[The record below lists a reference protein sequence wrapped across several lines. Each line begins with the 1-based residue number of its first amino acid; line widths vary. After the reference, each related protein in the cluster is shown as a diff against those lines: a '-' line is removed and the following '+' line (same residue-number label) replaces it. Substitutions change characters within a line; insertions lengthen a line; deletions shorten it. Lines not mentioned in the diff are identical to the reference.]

1 MNHPEEGSVC
11 MKKHLNLF
19 LAALLG
25 LSILGVPACGGTAAT
40 EGAADEPVAEKAE
53 EPEEVVDPA
62 ADFYGEWQ
70 IAAVSSNGLTMV
82 GDLTS
87 LLEVNK
93 TMRIDIK
100 EGGKARM
107 SFDGETL
114 DCTWEQTSDTSIV
127 LKTPNEED
135 GTDDAADQDGAEDA
149 VEGAEDAVD
158 GMAEEGT
165 EAELTLEDGMLKA
178 TSFTD
183 TFEGTLYF
191 SSDGTYPAY
200 ESIDPEKVAAAASL
214 DAVVGDW
221 TLAGMYFMGATAYGE
236 ADSMAGLIG
245 EGNETVSIGE
255 DGTVEMMGG
264 TVGFGV
270 GDNGGYIDVNGQAQL
285 PVGTLGDYL
294 TVDFTQALGQEAIL
308 IYKK

>member
-1 MNHPEEGSVC
+1 
-11 MKKHLNLF
+11 MKKHLNLL

-25 LSILGVPACGGTAAT
+25 LSVLGVPACGGSAAT

-53 EPEEVVDPA
+53 KPEEVVDPA

-70 IAAVSSNGLTMV
+70 IAAVSSKGLTMV

-87 LLEVNK
+87 LLEVNE
-93 TMRIDIK
+93 TMRIDIE
-100 EGGKARM
+100 EGGKAQM

-127 LKTPNEED
+127 LKTPDEED
-135 GTDDAADQDGAEDA
+135 GTDDVADQDGAEDA

-158 GMAEEGT
+158 GMAEEGA
-165 EAELTLEDGMLKA
+165 EVELTLEDGMLKA
-178 TSFTD
+178 TSFAD
-183 TFEGTLYF
+183 TFEGTLFF
-191 SSDGTYPAY
+191 SSDGTHPAY
-200 ESIDPEKVAAAASL
+200 TSIDPAAIAAAGSV

-236 ADSMAGLIG
+236 ADSMADLIG

-294 TVDFTQALGQEAIL
+294 TIDFTQALGQEAIL